1 MKSASE
7 ILQMPY
13 RQQEAEICAQNNLIK
28 TIEAK
33 SKQFDQGLS
42 EIETRLNKIGRE
54 LENRDQYISKVRIFS
69 EAVEN

>member
-1 MKSASE
+1 
-7 ILQMPY
+7 MPY

-42 EIETRLNKIGRE
+42 ETERRLNKIGRE
-54 LENRDQYISKVRIFS
+54 LENRDQYISKVRMLWKTNFRITS
-69 EAVEN
+69 